1 MVTKILSPVKRHNA
15 LVKFSKE
22 HHFGLLLCW
31 KIRQGVMDN
40 VSEKRIVDYVLHFF
54 DTDLKH
60 HFEEEEKSL
69 FAKLSPGN
77 DLRKQ
82 AVREHQLVYT
92 MISNMRDG
100 ASSNEELL
108 TFADTLEKHIR
119 FEERVLFTHLQ
130 QKLSAVDLQA
140 LMNTHS
146 ANTVVADDNWTDK
159 FWLV

>member
-1 MVTKILSPVKRHNA
+1 
-15 LVKFSKE
+15 
-22 HHFGLLLCW
+22 
-31 KIRQGVMDN
+31 MDN
-40 VSEKRIVDYVLHFF
+40 VSEKRIADYVLHFF

-60 HFEEEEKSL
+60 HFEEEESTL
-69 FAKLSPGN
+69 FVKLSPGN

-82 AVREHQLVYT
+82 TEKEHQLVYT
-92 MISNMRDG
+92 MIGTMRDG

-130 QKLSAVDLQA
+130 QKLSAADLQA

-146 ANTVVADDNWTDK
+146 ANTVVADDNWADK